1 MNNKYSQFL
10 YVYYRDWAEKAYN
23 EICLDLP
30 FVTNNEDLL
39 RHIEKNRD
47 LKYIFFV
54 GWSDLIGDEI
64 INSYSCF
71 CVHPSMLPLYRGG
84 SPIQNQII
92 DGILDSG
99 VTLFKMNNKIDA
111 GPIFMQKFLSLRGTL
126 DEIFTRISFI
136 SADLIRSFILKIEI
150 GETVFLNDQDDEK
163 ATLYKRR
170 KPSQSEI
177 KVEEIENS
185 SALQLYNK
193 IRSLDDPYPNAY
205 IKCADGRKLIL
216 KKVSIG

>member
-10 YVYYRDWAEKAYN
+10 YVYYRDWAEKAYF
-23 EICLDLP
+23 EICLNLP

-39 RHIEKNRD
+39 KYIEFNKD

-54 GWSDLIGDEI
+54 GWSDLIGEEI

-99 VTLFKMNNKIDA
+99 LTLFKMNSKIDS

-126 DEIFTRISFI
+126 DEIFTRISLL
-136 SADLIRSFILKIEI
+136 SADLIRNFILKIESE
-150 GETVFLNDQDDEK
+150 ETFFLIDQDEEK
-163 ATLYKRR
+163 ATFCKRR

-177 KVEEIENS
+177 TIEEIENT

-205 IKCADGRKLIL
+205 IKCADGSKLIL
-216 KKVSIG
+216 KKVSI

>member
-10 YVYYRDWAEKAYN
+10 YVYYRDWAENAYN

-39 RHIEKNRD
+39 KYIKKNKN

-64 INSYSCF
+64 INNYSCF

-111 GPIFMQKFLSLRGTL
+111 GPIFMQKFLSLRGSL

-150 GETVFLNDQDDEK
+150 GETIFLTDQDDEK
-163 ATLYKRR
+163 GTLYKRR

-177 KVEEIENS
+177 KLEEIENS

-205 IKCADGRKLIL
+205 IKCADGRKLIF

>member
-1 MNNKYSQFL
+1 MNNKYSKFL

-23 EICLDLP
+23 EICLNLP
-30 FVTNNEDLL
+30 FVTNNQELL
-39 RHIEKNRD
+39 DYIETNKE

-64 INSYSCF
+64 LNNFSCF

-92 DGILDSG
+92 DGVLDSG

-111 GPIFMQKFLSLRGTL
+111 GPVYAQKFLSLRGTL
-126 DEIFTRISFI
+126 DEIFIRISFT
-136 SADLIRSFILKIEI
+136 SADLIRNFIMKIEN
-150 GETVFLNDQDDEK
+150 GESASLVEQDEEK
-163 ATLYKRR
+163 ATLFKRR

-177 KVEEIENS
+177 KLDEFQNS
-185 SALQLYNK
+185 TALQLYNK

-205 IKCADGRKLIL
+205 IKCADGSKLIL